1 MQRSAFALA
10 MASVCGLLIGAA
22 VPASE
27 HLRQFALVSLFV
39 QTMIA
44 VGGLAEVRSEFSPG
58 WAVRMLLKHHAVNS
72 LPLMAL
78 GVVLGLDTW
87 LGAGTYLLG
96 AVPPAIALPSYA
108 AACGG
113 HVRPVIQFCVLGYAV
128 GVVLTPLLV
137 LGALGT
143 TTGQVDSMVLTL
155 TFGLVLPAVLGALGR
170 PWLRRVPRGGS
181 FAVVSVS
188 VLVLMLGMGS
198 ELRGAF
204 SVGLTEPALLWA
216 AATVAFGRSLL
227 GAVLGWAWARNG
239 LLRIE
244 SALAGGCKNAVLAAV
259 IADSAVG
266 TMAALPALLG
276 LFAEA
281 GVLFV
286 ASILSVRIARRDPDP
301 GDMVRP

>member
-1 MQRSAFALA
+1 
-10 MASVCGLLIGAA
+10 MASIGGLLIGAA
-22 VPASE
+22 VPSAE

-44 VGGLAEVRSEFSPG
+44 VGGLAEARSEFSPR
-58 WAVRMLLKHHAVNS
+58 WALQMLLKHHAINS
-72 LPLMAL
+72 LPLMVL
-78 GVVLGLDTW
+78 GAVLGLDTW

-113 HVRPVIQFCVLGYAV
+113 HVRPIIQFCVLGYAV
-128 GVVLTPLLV
+128 GVLLTPLLV
-137 LGALGT
+137 LTALGT
-143 TTGQVDSMVLTL
+143 TGRVDSMVLTL
-155 TFGLVLPAVLGALGR
+155 LFGLVLPAILGALGR
-170 PWLRRVPRGGS
+170 PWLGRVPRVAS
-181 FAVVSVS
+181 FTVVSVS

-198 ELRGAF
+198 ELRDAF
-204 SVGLTEPALLWA
+204 TTGLQEPVLLGA
-216 AATVAFGRSLL
+216 AAGVAFGRCLW
-227 GAVLGWAWARNG
+227 GALLGWAWARDG
-239 LLRIE
+239 VLRVE

-281 GVLFV
+281 GVLFA
-286 ASILSVRIARRDPDP
+286 ASIVSVRIRPRPPQP
-301 GDMVRP
+301 GLW